1 LTRRRLLPGIVLVL
15 VLVAFGLRLYR
26 LDSQPLRG
34 DESFTIQFSSHPLSW
49 LVPAIANI
57 EPNPPLYYFLLH
69 YWMAILGQS
78 EFVTRYLSLLFGV
91 LCVPLAYLLGQTL
104 GWTWAGALAAFF
116 VAINPFQVWHAQD
129 VRNYTVWPALSMG
142 ALIFLVHALQK
153 DRIRYWAG
161 YAVMALLSLYTHY
174 YDLFMLV
181 FYNLFFVT
189 VLLTGWHQTATFRSS
204 RPRLLATWLVV
215 QAMLAMTLGPWLL
228 YGSSRLLFYTTRA
241 DSPALWEIF
250 LRSLTAFSLGETVS
264 PTLAAVSSPVLLL
277 ALIAGLTHSFTRN
290 RTLRLFLILY
300 IVVPS
305 ICIFIACQ
313 VRPLFRERYLN
324 VVSPAYYLALSYGLL
339 TLRRYLPRWKLRS
352 VAVGIALFGLIA
364 AYSLSNHYWNPAYSK
379 SPDWR
384 ALTEHLATET
394 STDDVIVLN
403 YPDPSFSYYYGGTAP
418 SFVLPSGPLGED
430 VKSDTAAALRLLSER
445 YQRIWFYPLR
455 DAGWDSEG
463 FVNTWLSRHATL
475 AEEQNISGFRWLV
488 FRPVIVSSEDVQN
501 PLDVRFGDRIRL
513 WGYDWQT
520 GEGEDSETC
529 CLDPGSALRLTLFWQ
544 ATDRVKTSYT
554 VFIHL
559 TDAQDRIWAQ
569 RDSVPQGGD
578 FPTDEWMEGDV
589 IIDRYSILPR
599 AEIATGEYVLSVGMY
614 DASTGQRL
622 PIYADD
628 QRLEGDRLLL
638 GLVRVL
644 PRE

>member
-1 LTRRRLLPGIVLVL
+1 M
-15 VLVAFGLRLYR
+15 
-26 LDSQPLRG
+26 
-34 DESFTIQFSSHPLSW
+34 E
-49 LVPAIANI
+49 
-57 EPNPPLYYFLLH
+57 
-69 YWMAILGQS
+69 ILGQS

-91 LCVPLAYLLGQTL
+91 LCVPLVYLLGQTL
-104 GWTWAGALAAFF
+104 GWTWAGGLAAFF

-142 ALIFLVHALQK
+142 ALIFLVHALQE

-174 YDLFMLV
+174 YDLFMLI

-189 VLLTGWHQTATFRSS
+189 VLLTGWHQTVTFRSS
-204 RPRLLATWLVV
+204 RPRLLGTWLVV
-215 QAMLAMTLGPWLL
+215 QAILAMTLGPWLL

-264 PTLAAVSSPVLLL
+264 PRLAAVSSPVLLL
-277 ALIAGLTHSFTRN
+277 ALVAGLTHSFR
-290 RTLRLFLILY
+290 RHRSLGLFLILY

-305 ICIFIACQ
+305 ICIFIASQ

-339 TLRRYLPRWKLRS
+339 TLREYLPRWKLKS
-352 VAVGIALFGLIA
+352 VAVGIALLALSA

-394 STDDVIVLN
+394 GSDDVIVLN
-403 YPDPSFSYYYGGTAP
+403 YPDPSFSYYYRGTAP
-418 SFVLPSGPLGED
+418 SLVLPSGPLGED
-430 VKSDTAAALRLLSER
+430 VKSDTAVALKLLSER

-455 DAGWDSEG
+455 DTGWDSEG

-488 FRPVIVSSEDVQN
+488 FRPLVVSLEDVQN
-501 PLDVRFGDRIRL
+501 PLDVRFGDTIRL
-513 WGYDWQT
+513 WGYDWQA
-520 GEGEDSETC
+520 GEGEDSEISY
-529 CLDPGSALRLTLFWQ
+529 LNPGGALRLTLFWQ
-544 ATDRVKTSYT
+544 ATDRVKTSYS
-554 VFIHL
+554 VFTHL
-559 TDAQDRIWAQ
+559 TDAQARIWAQ
-569 RDSVPQGGD
+569 RDSIPQGGD
-578 FPTDEWMEGDV
+578 FPTDAWMAGDV
-589 IIDRYSILPR
+589 ITDRYSILVP
-599 AEIATGEYVLSVGMY
+599 AETPPGDYLLIVGMY
-614 DASTGQRL
+614 DPATGQRL
-622 PIYADD
+622 PIKDSRGVD
-628 QRLEGDRLLL
+628 EGDHVIIGR
-638 GLVRVL
+638 VRVL
-644 PRE
+644 